1 MDTLCLAARSSA
13 PKACSVKGCVSVLPY
28 ASTSSGSESN
38 ARFKPASA
46 LYLPSF
52 APEPLVWVRVRT
64 KAATPQ
70 PMVHMHDKPVHQR

>member
-1 MDTLCLAARSSA
+1 MDTLRLAARSSA
-13 PKACSVKGCVSVLPY
+13 HKACSVKGCVSVLPY

-52 APEPLVWVRVRT
+52 APEPLCGRWCGCVSERR
-64 KAATPQ
+64 
-70 PMVHMHDKPVHQR
+70 QRQLNP